1 MKVAIIYS
9 SITGNTKLLAET
21 IKSDKKKRQFI
32 SVNQQINNL
41 TLIFILLIL
50 ELIKVM
56 HQKIVTENHEDK
68 NLEVSLKIFEDALT
82 HSNKKDLESIKKLV
96 NKILY

>member
-1 MKVAIIYS
+1 
-9 SITGNTKLLAET
+9 
-21 IKSDKKKRQFI
+21 
-32 SVNQQINNL
+32 
-41 TLIFILLIL
+41 
-50 ELIKVM
+50 M